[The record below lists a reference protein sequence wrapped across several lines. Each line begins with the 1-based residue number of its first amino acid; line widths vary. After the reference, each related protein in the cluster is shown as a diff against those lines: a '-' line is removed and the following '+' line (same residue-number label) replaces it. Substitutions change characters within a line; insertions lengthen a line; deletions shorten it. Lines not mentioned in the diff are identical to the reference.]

1 MTAPHTGMAPLVPDP
16 FASEEVERSVRRA
29 HESRIAAE
37 RELKRGGR
45 PFRAI
50 GLPTGL
56 VFCLVLLA
64 ALAPMVIMGIW
75 AWTQAIAAPS
85 ANGPWYADLQIQV
98 VLVPLALWLGIV
110 AIVWLVV
117 DRILL
122 RPFAQL
128 RLTMDRYRPGDRLA
142 HDEMG
147 PLAAREI
154 VMMQTIL
161 DQLAGKV
168 EHDKQA
174 LAEHIMVQRG
184 LTREVHHRVKNNLQI
199 IASLINLHSRD
210 ARNAEEM
217 TAYRTIQRRVD
228 ALAVVHRYLHAEEED
243 GAPGIAAAGMLGEIS
258 IGLRHSL
265 SHDHGTIQVSVDA
278 DAAQI
283 TQDIAVPVAFFV
295 TELVELSGVAD
306 SQAPITI
313 TLTREAVQRD
323 NAQQGM
329 AQQDMAQ
336 LRVQSAGL
344 IGCEAALGDR
354 YPSYQRVLS
363 GLARQL
369 RQPLVQD
376 DAAGQFSVAIALIA
390 ED

>member
-37 RELKRGGR
+37 RERRRGGQ

-50 GLPTGL
+50 GMPTGL
-56 VFCLVLLA
+56 LFCLVLLG

-75 AWTQAIAAPS
+75 AWADAGASPS
-85 ANGPWYADLQIQV
+85 AHGPWYADLKIEMI
-98 VLVPLALWLGIV
+98 LVPVALWLAIV
-110 AIVWLVV
+110 GIVWLVV

-128 RLTMDRYRPGDRLA
+128 RLIMDRYRPGDRLA
-142 HDEMG
+142 RDVMG

-154 VMMQTIL
+154 VTMQAML

-168 EHDKQA
+168 EHDQQA
-174 LAEHIMVQRG
+174 LAEHISVQRG

-258 IGLRHSL
+258 ISLRHSL

-295 TELVELSGVAD
+295 TELVELSTVAD
-306 SQAPITI
+306 SSAPITI
-313 TLTREAVQRD
+313 TLTRDAVQRD
-323 NAQQGM
+323 S
-329 AQQDMAQ
+329 AQ

-344 IGCEAALGDR
+344 IDCEAALGER
-354 YPSYQRVLS
+354 FPSYQRVLS

-376 DAAGQFSVAIALIA
+376 DAAGQFGVTIALID
-390 ED
+390 ES